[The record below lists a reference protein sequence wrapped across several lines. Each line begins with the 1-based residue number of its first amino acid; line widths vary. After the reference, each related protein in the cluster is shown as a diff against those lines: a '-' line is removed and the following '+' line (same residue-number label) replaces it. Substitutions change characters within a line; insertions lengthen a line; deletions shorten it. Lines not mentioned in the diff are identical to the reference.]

1 MGKRRGTSSI
11 AAGAALLGTA
21 LIGLVASACGGAEPA
36 APGVPATGRP
46 APRGG
51 VPLPRARI
59 VLDGPGA
66 TTLVAERG
74 GARLHLDG
82 RARIAVHADGRI
94 ERGRALL
101 PRGQARAVELP
112 ARLGGGWAFAVV
124 GSSGS
129 QVFRAPGWTAE
140 LEPLVSTA
148 SVVDVEEPIVAG
160 FDRLYVRIKS
170 QNLLAPIDAR
180 TGASMPLG
188 PLPVAGAHG
197 NMVFAD
203 GWRAIVET
211 DLRGLLATFDAGATW
226 RALPPVPS
234 VQRLAVV
241 DGDPAVI
248 TAAGTWI
255 LRGDGHFTRDVAA
268 PPAPPTAPSR
278 AEPGPFGGNPLR
290 AAIEDGWPDG
300 EGTAVVARHG
310 ALARVRLADGATLF
324 LDDDAFAEAEARC
337 HALPLG
343 RGIGFACGEPDRGT
357 IIHQLVRGAAGEGAI
372 AMREVMRFAKARK
385 VVPSGNGALV
395 IGGRCSD
402 DDEDAGTDEGAVHC
416 VRTAAGTTRELRL
429 RGSAAAARLV
439 ALGDGRVAILV
450 PPSADRQGQLTLL
463 DGERPVHVA
472 LRFEDAA
479 GDGASPTTKAGA
491 GDEEPEADARA
502 GLDPIVRGTW
512 LEGLQ
517 EVEPGVLAGWIEAGG
532 PVAGYRITLDGRVEL
547 GEVVEQDAALVAGP
561 FGLAFDAG
569 GRAME
574 TTDFGRTWVEREIVA
589 IDLDARDVAR
599 ACGPAGCALPGA
611 LRVGWGEP
619 ASADD
624 LAVAEEPTPLPVSVD
639 RLAQRPLSLACAVV
653 SGPHE
658 GSAARPAATAAPP
671 AAPPRARRADRA
683 APALPGPDAPEA
695 PATPN
700 GWQPLRGVAA
710 PPLGD
715 GEVGFDAGQPFE
727 QVALR
732 AYAWGTRAGWGR
744 TGRWLARFD
753 DRFDARGIRTTRPTS
768 TPWATE
774 TAAGEAFGVGSYSY
788 ATTWAASMD
797 LGGRHAVVSG
807 CTGRPCAL
815 YLAEDGG
822 ALVPLRDA
830 EGLGF
835 ARPIGPAAQ
844 VGRSTWFL
852 GLAAQPSPAGDTT
865 YLHRAEGGVVS
876 RMAPLRRPGPPRWA
890 APQPVRLA
898 RRARSEQVG
907 LVTTAF
913 AGPNDRRGRLVVVPV
928 AADGT
933 FGEPVD
939 LGRTDLA
946 DRQVRRCTPGDDGWL
961 LELSVDRPPALVDLG
976 AAPGDGKARAVPR
989 VGSVEA
995 RVRLDPGSFCVESL
1009 AGTVDGPL
1017 PRAATAGDAGGPAAT
1032 RVPLA
1037 VTHRTTGERWGVAC
1051 NPKP

>member
-1 MGKRRGTSSI
+1 MGKRRGTSISVG
-11 AAGAALLGTA
+11 AVALWAALLDLGTA
-21 LIGLVASACGGAEPA
+21 GCGSADPA
-36 APGVPATGRP
+36 APRAPAAARP
-46 APRGG
+46 AGRSGG

-59 VLDGPGA
+59 VLDAPSPA
-66 TTLVAERG
+66 TEVAERAG
-74 GARLHLDG
+74 VRLHLDG
-82 RARIAVHADGRI
+82 RARIAVFADGRV

-112 ARLGGGWAFAVV
+112 ARLGGGWVFAVV
-124 GSSGS
+124 GSTGS

-148 SVVDVEEPIVAG
+148 SVVDVDEPIVAG

-180 TGASMPLG
+180 SGASMPLG

-226 RALPPVPS
+226 RPLPPVPA
-234 VQRLAVV
+234 VQRLAVI
-241 DGDPAVI
+241 DGDPAVV
-248 TAAGTWI
+248 TASGTWV
-255 LRGDGHFTRDVAA
+255 LRGDGRFMREAA
-268 PPAPPTAPSR
+268 PAPAPAPGPAR
-278 AEPGPFGGNPLR
+278 AEQGPFGGKPLR
-290 AAIEDGWPDG
+290 AALEDGWPDG
-300 EGTAVVARHG
+300 EGTAVVARRG
-310 ALARVRLADGATLF
+310 ALARVRLADGATLS
-324 LDDDAFAEAEARC
+324 LDEDAFPEPEARC

-343 RGIGFACGEPDRGT
+343 RGIGFACGEPERGT
-357 IIHQLVRGAAGEGAI
+357 TIHQLVRGPSGEGAL
-372 AMREVMRFAKARK
+372 AMREIMRFARPRK
-385 VVPSGNGALV
+385 VIPSGNGALV
-395 IGGRCSD
+395 IAGPCTD
-402 DDEDAGTDEGAVHC
+402 DAAEAEGEVHC
-416 VRTAAGTTRELRL
+416 VRTAGGVLRELRL

-472 LRFEDAA
+472 LRFEAA
-479 GDGASPTTKAGA
+479 APAARPDPKATGRSTS
-491 GDEEPEADARA
+491 EADARA

-512 LEGLQ
+512 LDGVQ
-517 EVEPGVLAGWIEAGG
+517 EVEPGVLGGWIEAGG

-569 GRAME
+569 GRAVE
-574 TTDFGRTWVEREIVA
+574 TTDFGRTWTEREIVA
-589 IDLDARDVAR
+589 VDLDARDVAR

-624 LAVAEEPTPLPVSVD
+624 LAVAAEPTPLPVAVD
-639 RLAQRPLSLACAVV
+639 RLAQKPLSLTCAIV
-653 SGPHE
+653 SGPHD
-658 GSAARPAATAAPP
+658 GAIARPAPGPGGAAPTPP
-671 AAPPRARRADRA
+671 ARARRADRA
-683 APALPGPDAPEA
+683 APALPAPDAPQA

-710 PPLGD
+710 PSLGD

-753 DRFDARGIRTTRPTS
+753 DRFDARGVRTTRPTS

-774 TAAGEAFGVGSYSY
+774 TSAGEAFGVGSYSY
-788 ATTWAASMD
+788 ATTWAASID

-807 CTGRPCAL
+807 CTGRPCGL

-835 ARPIGPAAQ
+835 ARPIGPVAQ
-844 VGRSTWFL
+844 VGRATWFL
-852 GLAAQPSPAGDTT
+852 GLAAQPGPGGDATF
-865 YLHRAEGGVVS
+865 LHRAEGGVVT
-876 RMAPLRRPGPPRWA
+876 RIAPLRRPGPPRWA

-898 RRARSEQVG
+898 RRARSEAVG
-907 LVTTAF
+907 LVTTTF

-928 AADGT
+928 DPAGT
-933 FGEPVD
+933 FGEPID
-939 LGRTDLA
+939 LGRADLA
-946 DRQVRRCTPGDDGWL
+946 DRQVRRCDAGDDGWL
-961 LELSVDRPPALVDLG
+961 LELSVDRPPAVIDVG
-976 AAPGDGKARAVPR
+976 AAGGDGKARAVPR

-1017 PRAATAGDAGGPAAT
+1017 PGGARDAGAPAT
-1032 RVPLA
+1032 RIPLA
-1037 VTHRTTGERWGVAC
+1037 VSHRSTGERWGLAC
-1051 NPKP
+1051 SAKP